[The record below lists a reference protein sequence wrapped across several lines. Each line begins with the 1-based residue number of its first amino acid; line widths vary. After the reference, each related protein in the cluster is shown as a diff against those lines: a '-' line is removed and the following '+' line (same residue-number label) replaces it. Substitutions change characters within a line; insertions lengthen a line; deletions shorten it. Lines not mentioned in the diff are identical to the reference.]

1 MRNRLRSG
9 TILFALVAGMGVA
22 AAQDSPG
29 GLRLPGTLAPP
40 TNPSQ
45 IQLTPAQKSAIF
57 TAVRDTKIPPPVNK
71 FTVSVGAEV
80 PASIELYTLPVAALS
95 QAPEVKD
102 LRYTM
107 IQSEVV
113 LVDPTKM
120 RIVEVIRPSP

>member
-1 MRNRLRSG
+1 MRNGLRSG

-57 TAVRDTKIPPPVNK
+57 TAVRDTNIPPPVNK
-71 FTVSVGAEV
+71 FTVSVGADV
-80 PASIELYTLPVAALS
+80 PASIDLYTLPIAAVS
-95 QAPEVKD
+95 QPPQFND
-102 LRYTM
+102 LRSHI
-107 IQSEVV
+107 IQSAVV
-113 LVDPTKM
+113 LVC
-120 RIVEVIRPSP
+120 